1 MSNQV
6 YSLITD
12 RIINMLEAGT
22 VPWHKPWNGSQQNLV
37 SKKDYR
43 GINPLLLSSMHFS
56 SPYWLSYKQ
65 AQSLGGQ
72 VKKGEHGT
80 PVVFWKMLNKSD
92 SITDDKTGDTLINP
106 KFIPMLRYYTVFNVD
121 QCEGIPIEKIPKLE
135 QIEFSPIS
143 QCEKIV
149 SNMPKRPVIKHNEP
163 RAYYSPM
170 SDFVNMPKQT
180 LFESNKEYY
189 STLFHELTHSTGH
202 SSRLDR
208 KGVTNLCRFGSTNY
222 SKEELV
228 AEMGACFLC
237 GHTGIENKTINNSAS
252 YIKSWL
258 SHLRNDNK
266 LVIHAAA
273 AAQKAA
279 DFILNKKFN

>member
-1 MSNQV
+1 MSNKV
-6 YSLITD
+6 YDVITD

-22 VPWHKPWNGSQQNLV
+22 IPWHKPWNGSQQNLV

-72 VKKGEHGT
+72 VKKGEKGT
-80 PVVFWKMLNKSD
+80 PVIFWKM
-92 SITDDKTGDTLINP
+92 SIETDENEEPTG
-106 KFIPMLRYYTVFNVD
+106 KKIPFLRYYSVFNID
-121 QCEGIPIEKIPKLE
+121 QCENIPSEKIPKLE

-149 SNMPKRPVIKHNEP
+149 SNMPKCPIIKHNEP

-170 SDFVNMPKQT
+170 SDFVNMPKQN
-180 LFESNKEYY
+180 LFESAVKYY

-237 GHTGIENKTINNSAS
+237 GHTGIENKTIDNSAS

-279 DFILNKKFN
+279 DFILKKEYN